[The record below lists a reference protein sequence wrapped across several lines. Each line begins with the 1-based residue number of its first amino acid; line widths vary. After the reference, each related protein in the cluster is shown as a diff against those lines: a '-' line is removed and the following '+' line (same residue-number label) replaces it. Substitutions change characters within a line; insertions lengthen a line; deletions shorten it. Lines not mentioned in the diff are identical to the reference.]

1 MTPLANAINGVLAI
15 DPSANAIEF
24 KGSWYSWGDLSA
36 SKAAVLEA
44 LEGAGLGPE
53 TRVGI
58 MMRNRVDLVGAILA
72 VGVSDRCLVTI
83 NPTYPDARLADDLRN
98 VRPPVVIGCAEDWQ
112 RPALLDAARE
122 IGALCLEVSPAP
134 GGAVRTLAAF
144 DAERADESRRTAP
157 GIALEM
163 LTSGTTGTPKRI
175 PFQATNFSQAVL
187 GAAVFEKG
195 RSEDSKP
202 VLRKGVQIL
211 SAPFAHIG
219 GLLGLFNVIVS
230 GRCACLL
237 ERFKVDTF
245 HDAIKRHRPKVAGS
259 PPAAL
264 KMLLDANVPPE
275 DLSSLVAFRTGTA
288 PLDPDLADRFEETY
302 GIPVLQNYGA
312 TEFGGVA
319 GWTLQDHQRYRKE
332 KRGAVGRLNPGV
344 EGRVVDRESGEIL
357 APGEEGVLELKARQI
372 ADGQSW
378 QRTTDLAIVDEDRFL
393 WIKGR
398 ADATIVRGGFKIQPD
413 DVARAIEA
421 HEAIREAAVT
431 GLPDERLGH
440 VPVAAYVLAA
450 GHEDPVRDDL
460 IAFLREG
467 LLPYQIPTQ
476 LVRVDELPRTDSMKV
491 SGPRLRELFA
501 DPSQATQPKRA
512 PS

>member
-15 DPSANAIEF
+15 DPSSNAIEF
-24 KGSWYSWGDLSA
+24 EGSWYSWGDLSA

-44 LEGAGLGPE
+44 LEGAGLGPQ

-58 MMRNRVDLVGAILA
+58 MMRNRVELVGAILA

-175 PFQATNFSQAVL
+175 PFKATNFSQAVL
-187 GAAVFEKG
+187 GAAIFEKR

-275 DLSSLVAFRTGTA
+275 DLSSLAAFRTGTA
-288 PLDPDLADRFEETY
+288 PLDPDLADRFV
-302 GIPVLQNYGA
+302 GL
-312 TEFGGVA
+312 A
-319 GWTLQDHQRYRKE
+319 GEHAAL
-332 KRGAVGRLNPGV
+332 AVGCAQGA
-344 EGRVVDRESGEIL
+344 RVVRTPGLDRARSARPAGRSQ
-357 APGEEGVLELKARQI
+357 KARARRRETAKEMKSHGARKAQM
-372 ADGQSW
+372 
-378 QRTTDLAIVDEDRFL
+378 TDLFGPDAIQ
-393 WIKGR
+393 K
-398 ADATIVRGGFKIQPD
+398 
-413 DVARAIEA
+413 
-421 HEAIREAAVT
+421 
-431 GLPDERLGH
+431 LPDSHPIYRSFFE
-440 VPVAAYVLAA
+440 
-450 GHEDPVRDDL
+450 
-460 IAFLREG
+460 FEG
-467 LLPYQIPTQ
+467 CRRCRRSRRSCCICH
-476 LVRVDELPRTDSMKV
+476 
-491 SGPRLRELFA
+491 
-501 DPSQATQPKRA
+501 
-512 PS
+512 